1 MSDVFEGHLALR
13 AAVVVGPNGPEGSV
27 DDETDDEVEGGWVL
41 GNRIDE
47 SETTEVIFEGLFAL
61 ALMGTSVFVAAV
73 AMEHE
78 MLVIVKQADERMLDD
93 LIGGEPLVK
102 TVDEKLLIFVVR
114 EFAVD
119 GERGAFVGVQHR
131 LNGDAMEVEV
141 GRLGCWGFWHSV
153 LSFAKWD
160 VRTGVDF

>member
-1 MSDVFEGHLALR
+1 MV
-13 AAVVVGPNGPEGSV
+13 
-27 DDETDDEVEGGWVL
+27 
-41 GNRIDE
+41 
-47 SETTEVIFEGLFAL
+47 FEGLFAF
-61 ALMGTSVFVAAV
+61 ALVGASIFVAPV

-78 MLVIVKQADERMLDD
+78 MLVIVEQADERMLND

-102 TVDEKLLIFVVR
+102 AVDEKLLVFVVR

-131 LNGDAMEVEV
+131 LNGEAMEVEA